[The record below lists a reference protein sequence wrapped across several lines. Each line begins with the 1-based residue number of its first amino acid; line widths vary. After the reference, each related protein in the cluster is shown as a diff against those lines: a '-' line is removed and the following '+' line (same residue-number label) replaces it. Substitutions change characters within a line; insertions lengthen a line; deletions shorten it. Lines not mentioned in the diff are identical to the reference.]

1 MEGNLNEKSLD
12 ELQQEIVVRK
22 QELAQK
28 ENHETSLTNKEDNSS
43 LTVSNTINNKLQNIF
58 EDTVEN
64 NTEEVKQLADNAVKT
79 ELEIKNEEVAGRKEV
94 KKSEIR
100 KNVTQAKIEEDKAKH
115 TRAET
120 ILKSQGLTSQLPSI
134 YRITALIVGYPFYL
148 LYLLT
153 FGWIIQIF
161 TFIVKGFITM
171 VADCAERFADVN
183 KKFIENDNT
192 KQFKLG
198 KAMINILKW
207 VLILG
212 AITAVV
218 VLLILK

>member
-1 MEGNLNEKSLD
+1 MENNENTLE
-12 ELQQEIVVRK
+12 ELQKEIDAKKKEENQIVV
-22 QELAQK
+22 Q
-28 ENHETSLTNKEDNSS
+28 NTDNNSS
-43 LTVSNTINNKLQNIF
+43 MAVSNTINNKLQTIF

-64 NTEEVKQLADNAVKT
+64 NTEEVKALADNAVKT
-79 ELEIKNEEVAGRKEV
+79 ELEIKNEEVVGRKEV

-120 ILKSQGLTSQLPSI
+120 ILKSQGLTSQLPSV

-153 FGWIIQIF
+153 FGWIIQIL
-161 TFIVKGFITM
+161 TFVVKGFITM

-183 KKFIENDNT
+183 KKFIDNDNT

-207 VLILG
+207 LLVIG
-212 AITAVV
+212 GIVAIVV
-218 VLLILK
+218 VLLVR

>member
-1 MEGNLNEKSLD
+1 MGNTLE
-12 ELQQEIVVRK
+12 ELQKEIDAKKKEENQIVV
-22 QELAQK
+22 Q
-28 ENHETSLTNKEDNSS
+28 NTDNNSS
-43 LTVSNTINNKLQNIF
+43 MAVSNTINNKLQTIF

-64 NTEEVKQLADNAVKT
+64 NTEQVKQLADNAVKT
-79 ELEIKNEEVAGRKEV
+79 ELEIKNEEVVGRKEV

-120 ILKSQGLTSQLPSI
+120 ILKSQGLTSQLPSV

-153 FGWIIQIF
+153 FGWIIQMF

-212 AITAVV
+212 AITSVII
-218 VLLILK
+218 LLILR

>member
-1 MEGNLNEKSLD
+1 MENNEKSLD
-12 ELQQEIVVRK
+12 EIQQELVLK
-22 QELAQK
+22 QK
-28 ENHETSLTNKEDNSS
+28 EDKTSSLAITNQNDNNSS
-43 LTVSNTINNKLQNIF
+43 LAVSNTINNKLQTIF
-58 EDTVEN
+58 EDTVDN
-64 NTEEVKQLADNAVKT
+64 NTEQVKALADNAVKT
-79 ELEIKNEEVAGRKEV
+79 ELEIKNEEVVGRKEV

-120 ILKSQGLTSQLPSI
+120 ILKSQGLTSQLPSV

-153 FGWIIQIF
+153 FGWIIQIL
-161 TFIVKGFITM
+161 TFVVKGFITM

-183 KKFIENDNT
+183 KKFIDNDNT

-207 VLILG
+207 VLIIG
-212 AITAVV
+212 AITSVII
-218 VLLILK
+218 LLILR

>member
-1 MEGNLNEKSLD
+1 MENNENTLE
-12 ELQQEIVVRK
+12 ELQKEIDAKKKEENQIVV
-22 QELAQK
+22 Q
-28 ENHETSLTNKEDNSS
+28 NTDNNSS
-43 LTVSNTINNKLQNIF
+43 MAVSNTINNKLQTIF

-64 NTEEVKQLADNAVKT
+64 NTEQVKQLADNAVKT
-79 ELEIKNEEVAGRKEV
+79 ELEIKNEEVVGRKEV

-120 ILKSQGLTSQLPSI
+120 ILKSQGLTNQLPSV

-148 LYLLT
+148 IYLLT
-153 FGWIIQIF
+153 FGWIIQVI
-161 TFIVKGFITM
+161 TFVVKGFITM

-207 VLILG
+207 LLVIG
-212 AITAVV
+212 GIVAIVV
-218 VLLILK
+218 VLLVR

>member
-1 MEGNLNEKSLD
+1 MENNENTLK
-12 ELQQEIVVRK
+12 ELQNEIEAKKKEENQIVV
-22 QELAQK
+22 QNQD
-28 ENHETSLTNKEDNSS
+28 NNSS
-43 LTVSNTINNKLQNIF
+43 LTVSNTINNKLQTIF

-64 NTEEVKQLADNAVKT
+64 NTEQVKQLADNAVKT
-79 ELEIKNEEVAGRKEV
+79 ELEIKNEEVVGRKEV

-120 ILKSQGLTSQLPSI
+120 ILKSQGLTNQLPSV

-148 LYLLT
+148 IYLLT
-153 FGWIIQIF
+153 FGWIIQVI
-161 TFIVKGFITM
+161 TFVVKGFITM

-183 KKFIENDNT
+183 KKFIDNDNT
-192 KQFKLG
+192 KQFRLG

-207 VLILG
+207 LLVIG
-212 AITAVV
+212 GIVAIVV
-218 VLLILK
+218 VLLVR

>member
-1 MEGNLNEKSLD
+1 MENNENTLE
-12 ELQQEIVVRK
+12 ELQKEIDAKKKEENQIVV
-22 QELAQK
+22 Q
-28 ENHETSLTNKEDNSS
+28 NTDNNSS
-43 LTVSNTINNKLQNIF
+43 MAVSNTINNKLQTIF

-64 NTEEVKQLADNAVKT
+64 NTEQVKQLADNAVKT
-79 ELEIKNEEVAGRKEV
+79 ELEIKNEEVVGRKEV

-120 ILKSQGLTSQLPSI
+120 ILKSQGLTSQLPGV

-153 FGWIIQIF
+153 FGWIIQIL
-161 TFIVKGFITM
+161 TFVVKGFITM

-183 KKFIENDNT
+183 KKFIDNDNT
-192 KQFKLG
+192 KQFRLG

-207 VLILG
+207 LLVIG
-212 AITAVV
+212 GIVAIVV
-218 VLLILK
+218 VLLVR

>member
-1 MEGNLNEKSLD
+1 MGNNEKSLD
-12 ELQQEIVVRK
+12 EIQQELTVK
-22 QELAQK
+22 QQEDKISSLAV
-28 ENHETSLTNKEDNSS
+28 TNQTDNNSS
-43 LTVSNTINNKLQNIF
+43 LAVSNTINNKLQTIF
-58 EDTVEN
+58 EDTVDN
-64 NTEEVKQLADNAVKT
+64 NTEQVKALADNAVKT
-79 ELEIKNEEVAGRKEV
+79 ELEIKNEEVVGRKEV

-120 ILKSQGLTSQLPSI
+120 ILKSQGLTSQLPSV

-153 FGWIIQIF
+153 FGWIIQIL
-161 TFIVKGFITM
+161 TFVVKGFITM

-183 KKFIENDNT
+183 KKFIDNDNT

-212 AITAVV
+212 AITSVII
-218 VLLILK
+218 LLILK

>member
-1 MEGNLNEKSLD
+1 MENNENTLK
-12 ELQQEIVVRK
+12 ELQNEIEAKKKEENQIVV
-22 QELAQK
+22 Q
-28 ENHETSLTNKEDNSS
+28 NTDNNSS
-43 LTVSNTINNKLQNIF
+43 MAVSNTINNKLQTIF

-64 NTEEVKQLADNAVKT
+64 NTEQVKQLADNAVKT
-79 ELEIKNEEVAGRKEV
+79 ELEIKNEEVVGRKEV

-120 ILKSQGLTSQLPSI
+120 ILKSQGLTNQLPSI

-148 LYLLT
+148 IYLLT
-153 FGWIIQIF
+153 FGWIIQVI
-161 TFIVKGFITM
+161 TFVVKGFITM

-183 KKFIENDNT
+183 KKFIDNDNT
-192 KQFKLG
+192 KQFRLG

-207 VLILG
+207 LLVIG
-212 AITAVV
+212 GIVAIVV
-218 VLLILK
+218 VLLVR

>member
-1 MEGNLNEKSLD
+1 MENNKNTLE
-12 ELQQEIVVRK
+12 ELQKEIDAKKKEENQIVV
-22 QELAQK
+22 Q
-28 ENHETSLTNKEDNSS
+28 NTDNNSS
-43 LTVSNTINNKLQNIF
+43 MAVSNTINNKLQTIF

-64 NTEEVKQLADNAVKT
+64 NTEQVKQLADNAVKT
-79 ELEIKNEEVAGRKEV
+79 ELEIKNEEVVGRKEV

-120 ILKSQGLTSQLPSI
+120 ILKSQGLTNQLPSI

-148 LYLLT
+148 IYLLT
-153 FGWIIQIF
+153 FGWIIQVI
-161 TFIVKGFITM
+161 TFVVKGFITM

-183 KKFIENDNT
+183 KKFIDNDNT
-192 KQFKLG
+192 KQFRLG

-207 VLILG
+207 LLVIG
-212 AITAVV
+212 GIVAIVV
-218 VLLILK
+218 VLLVR

>member
-1 MEGNLNEKSLD
+1 MENNEKSLD
-12 ELQQEIVVRK
+12 EIQQELTIK
-22 QELAQK
+22 QQEDKTSSLAV
-28 ENHETSLTNKEDNSS
+28 TNQTDNNSS
-43 LTVSNTINNKLQNIF
+43 LAVSNTINNKLQTIF

-64 NTEEVKQLADNAVKT
+64 NTEEVKALADNAVKT
-79 ELEIKNEEVAGRKEV
+79 ELEIKNEEVVGRKEV

-120 ILKSQGLTSQLPSI
+120 ILKSQGLTSQLPSV

-153 FGWIIQIF
+153 FGWIIQIL
-161 TFIVKGFITM
+161 TFVVKGFITM

-183 KKFIENDNT
+183 KKFIDNDNT

-212 AITAVV
+212 AITSVII
-218 VLLILK
+218 LLILR

>member
-1 MEGNLNEKSLD
+1 MEENKEVEIQHEEKSLD
-12 ELQQEIVVRK
+12 EIQQEIVARK
-22 QELAQK
+22 QAIAERK
-28 ENHETSLTNKEDNSS
+28 EFNNSS
-43 LTVSNTINNKLQNIF
+43 MAVSTTINNKLQTIF
-58 EDTVEN
+58 EDTVDK
-64 NTEEVKQLADNAVKT
+64 NTEEVKALADNAVKT

-100 KNVTQAKIEEDKAKH
+100 KNVTQAKIEEDNAKH
-115 TRAET
+115 ERAKT
-120 ILKSQGLTSQLPSI
+120 ILKSQGLTSQLPTP
-134 YRITALIVGYPFYL
+134 YRITALIVGFPFYL

-153 FGWIIQIF
+153 FGWIIQIL
-161 TFIVKGFITM
+161 TFVVKGFITM

-207 VLILG
+207 ILVLG
-212 AITAVV
+212 VITTIV
-218 VLLILK
+218 VLFIIR

>member
-1 MEGNLNEKSLD
+1 MENNEKSLD
-12 ELQQEIVVRK
+12 EIQQELTVK
-22 QELAQK
+22 QQEDKISSLAV
-28 ENHETSLTNKEDNSS
+28 TNQTDNNSS
-43 LTVSNTINNKLQNIF
+43 LAVSNTINNKLQTIF
-58 EDTVEN
+58 EDTVDN
-64 NTEEVKQLADNAVKT
+64 NTEQVKALADNAVKT
-79 ELEIKNEEVAGRKEV
+79 ELEIKNEEVVGRKEV

-120 ILKSQGLTSQLPSI
+120 ILKSQGLTSQLPSV

-153 FGWIIQIF
+153 FGWIIQIL
-161 TFIVKGFITM
+161 TFVVK

-183 KKFIENDNT
+183 KKFIDNDNT

-212 AITAVV
+212 AITSVII
-218 VLLILK
+218 LLILR

>member
-1 MEGNLNEKSLD
+1 MENNENTLE
-12 ELQQEIVVRK
+12 ELQKEIDAKKKEENQIVV
-22 QELAQK
+22 Q
-28 ENHETSLTNKEDNSS
+28 NTDNNSS
-43 LTVSNTINNKLQNIF
+43 MAVSNTINNKLQTIF

-64 NTEEVKQLADNAVKT
+64 NTEQVKQLADNAVKT
-79 ELEIKNEEVAGRKEV
+79 ELEIKNEEVVGRKEV

-120 ILKSQGLTSQLPSI
+120 ILKSQGLTNQLPSV

-148 LYLLT
+148 IYLLT
-153 FGWIIQIF
+153 FGWIIQVI
-161 TFIVKGFITM
+161 TFVVKGFITM

-183 KKFIENDNT
+183 KKFIDNDNT

-207 VLILG
+207 LLVIG
-212 AITAVV
+212 GIVAIVV
-218 VLLILK
+218 VLLVR

>member
-1 MEGNLNEKSLD
+1 MENNENTLE
-12 ELQQEIVVRK
+12 ELQKEIDAKKKEENQIVV
-22 QELAQK
+22 Q
-28 ENHETSLTNKEDNSS
+28 NTDNNSS
-43 LTVSNTINNKLQNIF
+43 MAVSNTINNKLQTIF

-64 NTEEVKQLADNAVKT
+64 NTEQVKQLADNAVKT
-79 ELEIKNEEVAGRKEV
+79 ELEIKNEEVVGRKEV

-120 ILKSQGLTSQLPSI
+120 ILKSQGLTSQLPSV
-134 YRITALIVGYPFYL
+134 YRMTALIVGYPFYL

-153 FGWIIQIF
+153 FGWIIQIL
-161 TFIVKGFITM
+161 TFVVKGFITM

-183 KKFIENDNT
+183 KKFIDNDNT
-192 KQFKLG
+192 KQFRLG

-207 VLILG
+207 LLVIG
-212 AITAVV
+212 GIVAIVV
-218 VLLILK
+218 VLLVR

>member
-1 MEGNLNEKSLD
+1 MENNENTLE
-12 ELQQEIVVRK
+12 ELQKEIDAKKKEENNQLVV
-22 QELAQK
+22 QNQD
-28 ENHETSLTNKEDNSS
+28 NNSS

-64 NTEEVKQLADNAVKT
+64 NTEEVKALADNAVKT
-79 ELEIKNEEVAGRKEV
+79 ELEIKNEEVVGRKEV

-120 ILKSQGLTSQLPSI
+120 ILKSQGLTSQLPSA
-134 YRITALIVGYPFYL
+134 YRMTALIVGYPFYL

-153 FGWIIQIF
+153 FGWIIQIL
-161 TFIVKGFITM
+161 TFVVKGFITM

-183 KKFIENDNT
+183 KKFIDNDNT

-207 VLILG
+207 LLVIG
-212 AITAVV
+212 GIVAIVV
-218 VLLILK
+218 VLLVR

>member
-1 MEGNLNEKSLD
+1 MENNENTLEK
-12 ELQQEIVVRK
+12 LQKEIDAKKKEENQIVV
-22 QELAQK
+22 QNAD
-28 ENHETSLTNKEDNSS
+28 NNSS
-43 LTVSNTINNKLQNIF
+43 MAVSNTINNKLQTIF

-64 NTEEVKQLADNAVKT
+64 NTEQVKQLADNAVKT
-79 ELEIKNEEVAGRKEV
+79 ELEIKNEEVVGRKEV

-120 ILKSQGLTSQLPSI
+120 ILKSQGLTNQLPSI
-134 YRITALIVGYPFYL
+134 YRITSLIVGYPFYL
-148 LYLLT
+148 IYLLT
-153 FGWIIQIF
+153 FGWIIQVI
-161 TFIVKGFITM
+161 TFVVKGFITM

-183 KKFIENDNT
+183 KKFIDNDNT

-207 VLILG
+207 LLVIG
-212 AITAVV
+212 GIVAIVV
-218 VLLILK
+218 VLLVR

>member
-1 MEGNLNEKSLD
+1 MENNENTLEK
-12 ELQQEIVVRK
+12 LQKEIDAKKKEENQIVV
-22 QELAQK
+22 QNAD
-28 ENHETSLTNKEDNSS
+28 NNSS
-43 LTVSNTINNKLQNIF
+43 MAVSNTINNKLQTIF

-64 NTEEVKQLADNAVKT
+64 NTEQVKQLADNAVKT
-79 ELEIKNEEVAGRKEV
+79 ELEIKNEEVVGRKEV

-120 ILKSQGLTSQLPSI
+120 ILKSQGLTSQLPSV

-153 FGWIIQIF
+153 FGRIIQIL
-161 TFIVKGFITM
+161 TFVVKGFITM

-183 KKFIENDNT
+183 KKFIDNDNT
-192 KQFKLG
+192 KQFRLG

-207 VLILG
+207 LLVIG
-212 AITAVV
+212 GIVAIVV
-218 VLLILK
+218 VLLVR

>member
-1 MEGNLNEKSLD
+1 MENNENTLE
-12 ELQQEIVVRK
+12 ELQKEIDAKKKEESNQLVV
-22 QELAQK
+22 QNQD
-28 ENHETSLTNKEDNSS
+28 NNSS
-43 LTVSNTINNKLQNIF
+43 LTVSNTINNKLQTIF

-64 NTEEVKQLADNAVKT
+64 NTEQVKQLADNAVKT
-79 ELEIKNEEVAGRKEV
+79 ELEIKNEEVVGRKEV

-120 ILKSQGLTSQLPSI
+120 ILKSQGLTNQLPSI

-148 LYLLT
+148 IYLLT
-153 FGWIIQIF
+153 FGWIIQVI
-161 TFIVKGFITM
+161 TFVVKGFITM

-183 KKFIENDNT
+183 KKFIDNDNT

-207 VLILG
+207 LLVIG
-212 AITAVV
+212 GIVAIVV
-218 VLLILK
+218 VLLVR

>member
-1 MEGNLNEKSLD
+1 MEENKEVEIQHEEKTLD
-12 ELQQEIVVRK
+12 EIQQEIVERK
-22 QELAQK
+22 QAIAKREEQ
-28 ENHETSLTNKEDNSS
+28 NNSS
-43 LTVSNTINNKLQNIF
+43 MAVSTTINNKLQTIF
-58 EDTVEN
+58 EDTVNE
-64 NTEEVKQLADNAVKT
+64 NTEEVKALADNAVKT

-100 KNVTQAKIEEDKAKH
+100 KNVTQAKMEEDTAKH
-115 TRAET
+115 ERAKT

-134 YRITALIVGYPFYL
+134 YRITALIVGFPFYL

-153 FGWIIQIF
+153 FGWIIQIL
-161 TFIVKGFITM
+161 TFVVKGFITM

-207 VLILG
+207 ILVLG
-212 AITAVV
+212 VITTIV
-218 VLLILK
+218 VLFIIR

>member
-1 MEGNLNEKSLD
+1 MENNENTLEK
-12 ELQQEIVVRK
+12 LQKEIDAKKKEENQIVV
-22 QELAQK
+22 QHQD
-28 ENHETSLTNKEDNSS
+28 NNSS
-43 LTVSNTINNKLQNIF
+43 MAVSNTINNKLQTIF

-64 NTEEVKQLADNAVKT
+64 NTEQVKQLADNAVKT
-79 ELEIKNEEVAGRKEV
+79 ELEIKNEEVVGRKEV

-120 ILKSQGLTSQLPSI
+120 ILKSQGLTNQLPSI

-148 LYLLT
+148 IYLLT
-153 FGWIIQIF
+153 FGWIIQVI
-161 TFIVKGFITM
+161 TFVIKGFITM

-183 KKFIENDNT
+183 KKFIDNDNT

-207 VLILG
+207 LLVIG
-212 AITAVV
+212 GIVAIVV
-218 VLLILK
+218 VLLVR

>member
-1 MEGNLNEKSLD
+1 MGNNENTLK
-12 ELQQEIVVRK
+12 ELQNEIEAKKKEENQIVV
-22 QELAQK
+22 Q
-28 ENHETSLTNKEDNSS
+28 NTDNNSS
-43 LTVSNTINNKLQNIF
+43 MAVSNTINNKLQTIF

-64 NTEEVKQLADNAVKT
+64 NTEQVKQLADNAVKT
-79 ELEIKNEEVAGRKEV
+79 ELEIKNEEVVGRKEV

-120 ILKSQGLTSQLPSI
+120 ILKSQGLTNQLPSI

-148 LYLLT
+148 IYLLT
-153 FGWIIQIF
+153 FGWIIQVI
-161 TFIVKGFITM
+161 TFVVKGFITM

-207 VLILG
+207 LLVIG
-212 AITAVV
+212 GIVAIVV
-218 VLLILK
+218 VLLVR

>member
-1 MEGNLNEKSLD
+1 MEDNENTLE
-12 ELQQEIVVRK
+12 ELQKEIDAKKKEENQIVV
-22 QELAQK
+22 Q
-28 ENHETSLTNKEDNSS
+28 NTDNNSS
-43 LTVSNTINNKLQNIF
+43 LTVSNTINNKLQTIF

-64 NTEEVKQLADNAVKT
+64 NTEEVKALADNAVKT
-79 ELEIKNEEVAGRKEV
+79 ELEIKNEEVVGRKEV

-120 ILKSQGLTSQLPSI
+120 ILKSQGLTSQLPSV

-153 FGWIIQIF
+153 FGWIIQIL
-161 TFIVKGFITM
+161 TFVVKGFITM

-183 KKFIENDNT
+183 KKFIDNDNT
-192 KQFKLG
+192 KQFRLG

-207 VLILG
+207 LLVIG
-212 AITAVV
+212 GIVAIVV
-218 VLLILK
+218 VLLVR

>member
-1 MEGNLNEKSLD
+1 MGNNENTLK
-12 ELQQEIVVRK
+12 ELQNEIEAKKKEENQIVV
-22 QELAQK
+22 Q
-28 ENHETSLTNKEDNSS
+28 NTDNNSS
-43 LTVSNTINNKLQNIF
+43 MAVSNTINNKLQTIF

-64 NTEEVKQLADNAVKT
+64 NTEQVKQLADNAVKT
-79 ELEIKNEEVAGRKEV
+79 ELEIKNEEVVGRKEV

-120 ILKSQGLTSQLPSI
+120 ILKSQGLTNQLPSI

-148 LYLLT
+148 IYLLT
-153 FGWIIQIF
+153 FGWIIQVI
-161 TFIVKGFITM
+161 TFVIKGFITM

-207 VLILG
+207 LLVIG
-212 AITAVV
+212 GIVAIVV
-218 VLLILK
+218 VLLVR

>member
-1 MEGNLNEKSLD
+1 MENNENTLK
-12 ELQQEIVVRK
+12 ELQNEIEAKKKEENQIVV
-22 QELAQK
+22 Q
-28 ENHETSLTNKEDNSS
+28 NTDNNSS
-43 LTVSNTINNKLQNIF
+43 MAVSNTINNKLQTIF

-64 NTEEVKQLADNAVKT
+64 NTEEVKALADNAVKT
-79 ELEIKNEEVAGRKEV
+79 ELEIKNEEVVGRKEV

-120 ILKSQGLTSQLPSI
+120 ILKSQGLTSQLPSV

-153 FGWIIQIF
+153 FGWIIQIL
-161 TFIVKGFITM
+161 TFVVKGFITM

-183 KKFIENDNT
+183 KKFIDNDNT
-192 KQFKLG
+192 KQFRLG

-207 VLILG
+207 LLVIG
-212 AITAVV
+212 GIVAIVV
-218 VLLILK
+218 VLLVR

>member
-1 MEGNLNEKSLD
+1 MENNENTLE
-12 ELQQEIVVRK
+12 ELQKEIDAKKKEENQIVV
-22 QELAQK
+22 Q
-28 ENHETSLTNKEDNSS
+28 NTDNNSS
-43 LTVSNTINNKLQNIF
+43 MAVSNTINNKLQTIF

-64 NTEEVKQLADNAVKT
+64 NTEQVKQLADNAVKT
-79 ELEIKNEEVAGRKEV
+79 ELEIKNEEVVGRKEV

-120 ILKSQGLTSQLPSI
+120 ILKSQGLTSQLPSV

-153 FGWIIQIF
+153 FGWIIQIL
-161 TFIVKGFITM
+161 TFVVKGFITM

-183 KKFIENDNT
+183 KKFIDNDNT

-207 VLILG
+207 LLVIG
-212 AITAVV
+212 GIVAIVV
-218 VLLILK
+218 VLLVR

>member
-1 MEGNLNEKSLD
+1 MENNENTLE
-12 ELQQEIVVRK
+12 ELQKEIDAKKKEENQIVV
-22 QELAQK
+22 Q
-28 ENHETSLTNKEDNSS
+28 NTDNNSS
-43 LTVSNTINNKLQNIF
+43 MAVSNTINNKLQTIF

-64 NTEEVKQLADNAVKT
+64 NTEQVKQLADNAVKT
-79 ELEIKNEEVAGRKEV
+79 ELEIKNEEVVGRKEV

-120 ILKSQGLTSQLPSI
+120 ILKSQGLTSQLPSV

-148 LYLLT
+148 IYLLT
-153 FGWIIQIF
+153 FGWIIQVI
-161 TFIVKGFITM
+161 TFVVKGFITM

-207 VLILG
+207 LLVIG
-212 AITAVV
+212 GIVAIVV
-218 VLLILK
+218 VLLVR

>member
-1 MEGNLNEKSLD
+1 MENNENTLE
-12 ELQQEIVVRK
+12 ELQKEIDAKKKEESNQLVV
-22 QELAQK
+22 QNQD
-28 ENHETSLTNKEDNSS
+28 NNSS
-43 LTVSNTINNKLQNIF
+43 LTVSNTINNKLQTIF

-64 NTEEVKQLADNAVKT
+64 NTEEVKALADNAVKT
-79 ELEIKNEEVAGRKEV
+79 ELEIKNEEVVGRKEV

-120 ILKSQGLTSQLPSI
+120 ILKSQGLTSQLPSV
-134 YRITALIVGYPFYL
+134 YRMTALIVGYPFYL

-153 FGWIIQIF
+153 FGWIIQVI
-161 TFIVKGFITM
+161 TFVVKGFITM

-183 KKFIENDNT
+183 KKFIDNDNT
-192 KQFKLG
+192 KQFRLG

-207 VLILG
+207 LLVIG
-212 AITAVV
+212 GIVAIVV
-218 VLLILK
+218 VLLVR

>member
-1 MEGNLNEKSLD
+1 MENNENTLE
-12 ELQQEIVVRK
+12 ELQKEIDAK
-22 QELAQK
+22 KK
-28 ENHETSLTNKEDNSS
+28 EENQIIVQNTDNNSS
-43 LTVSNTINNKLQNIF
+43 MAVSNTINNKLQTIF

-64 NTEEVKQLADNAVKT
+64 NTEQVKQLADNAVKT
-79 ELEIKNEEVAGRKEV
+79 ELEIKNEEVVGRKEV

-120 ILKSQGLTSQLPSI
+120 ILKSQGLTNQLPSV

-148 LYLLT
+148 IYLLT
-153 FGWIIQIF
+153 FGWIIQVI
-161 TFIVKGFITM
+161 TFVVKGFITM

-207 VLILG
+207 LLVIG
-212 AITAVV
+212 GIVAIVV
-218 VLLILK
+218 VLLVR

>member
-1 MEGNLNEKSLD
+1 MENNENTLE
-12 ELQQEIVVRK
+12 ELQKEIDAKKKEENQIVV
-22 QELAQK
+22 Q
-28 ENHETSLTNKEDNSS
+28 NTDNNSS
-43 LTVSNTINNKLQNIF
+43 MAVSNTINNKLQTIF

-64 NTEEVKQLADNAVKT
+64 NTEQVKQLADNAVKT
-79 ELEIKNEEVAGRKEV
+79 ELEIKNEEVVGRKEV
-94 KKSEIR
+94 KESEIR

-120 ILKSQGLTSQLPSI
+120 ILKSQGLTNQLPSV

-148 LYLLT
+148 IYLLT
-153 FGWIIQIF
+153 FGWIIQVI
-161 TFIVKGFITM
+161 TFVVKGFITM

-207 VLILG
+207 LLVIG
-212 AITAVV
+212 GIVAIVV
-218 VLLILK
+218 VLLVR